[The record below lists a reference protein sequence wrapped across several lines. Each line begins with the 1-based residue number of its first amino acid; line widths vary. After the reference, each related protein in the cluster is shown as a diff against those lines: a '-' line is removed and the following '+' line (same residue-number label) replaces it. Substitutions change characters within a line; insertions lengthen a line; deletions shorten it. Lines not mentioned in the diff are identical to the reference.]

1 MPKQGL
7 RDLQD
12 ELYNDGMVILEV
24 SEILDDGCDEPPDIE
39 DRDMDEYEQPAD
51 SDSDILRI
59 YAATWIE
66 AGVALLG
73 DGSRGPYFQVPKS
86 QDWFSCAL
94 QAPDRDFRAVFRCA
108 IYASLCPCS
117 LFLSMSRGTFNKF
130 CAELGKNP
138 IFTSRGRKPQR
149 HISWQLAAFLIRY
162 GQLGSSVHDTS
173 FKLGIGYGT
182 VVLYCHQVICALRQL
197 KKTFAAWFTEQ
208 E

>member
-12 ELYNDGMVILEV
+12 ELYNDGMVLLAVAEILE
-24 SEILDDGCDEPPDIE
+24 DKCDAEE
-39 DRDMDEYEQPAD
+39 
-51 SDSDILRI
+51 RI

-73 DGSRGPYFQVPKS
+73 DGSQGPYFQVPKS

-94 QAPDRDFRAVFRCA
+94 QAPDQDFRAVFR
-108 IYASLCPCS
+108 
-117 LFLSMSRGTFNKF
+117 MSRGTFNRF

-182 VVLYCHQVICALRQL
+182 VVLYCQRVIHALRQL

-208 E
+208 EQQESIDVIEEKLGFQIVLEAAMARLYSL